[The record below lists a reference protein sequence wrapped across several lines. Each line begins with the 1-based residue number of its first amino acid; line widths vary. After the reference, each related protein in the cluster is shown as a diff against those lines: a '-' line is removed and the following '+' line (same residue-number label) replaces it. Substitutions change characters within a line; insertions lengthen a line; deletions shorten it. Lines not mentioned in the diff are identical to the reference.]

1 MSNNASKFLIYT
13 IKGGLLI
20 LPVLSFIVSGV
31 LFFPFITGKAFFF
44 RTVVEILFF
53 LWILLAVF
61 DPKYRPKKSPVL
73 FALAAVIVVL
83 SLATIFGENPYRSFW
98 SNYER
103 MEGLVS
109 HLHLFAY
116 FLILTSVFKKEKDFK
131 WLFASITT
139 AGAILSGYAYLQ
151 LMGKITVHQGG
162 VKLDATLGNST
173 YFAIF
178 IIFHLFILSW
188 LFLKNKNIYLRSLF
202 VFLFAFETPLVFYTL
217 TRGAI
222 LGLFGGVAL
231 FSVLSALLNKNKKIR
246 LTFAG
251 IFIVLALLS
260 GLFLIFKNSAI
271 VQKNSVLNKIASI
284 SLKQRTVE
292 SRLTIWS
299 MGYEGFKEHP
309 ILGWG
314 PENFNLVFNKYY
326 KPNMYKQEPWFDR
339 AHDIVFDWLISSGI
353 LGLLAYLSIFISA
366 IYILIK
372 KKISNEKIEFAL
384 FMALFAVYG
393 FHNLFVFDNLTSYYL
408 FFTVLGYVHY
418 AYTKEMGVMNGA
430 NGNNNNNSRAL
441 LADEIG
447 ISQYIIITGSFL
459 LIVFSLYFVNLKPYL
474 AGKQI
479 LISLQEA
486 SQNPDTEKVL
496 SSFDEVFSY
505 HTFGTPEGREQ
516 LSGYASGIIDSEQIK
531 QDKKV
536 KVVSRAIQEMEQ
548 QVKDAPDD
556 ARYYIFLGTLYAR
569 VNRNDDALKTLTK
582 ALELSPKKQQIYF
595 LLADVY
601 LAKGE
606 NAKAFQ
612 IMQDA
617 YNLDKTYTEAV
628 RNLALVLILN
638 NKEKEAEDLLQ
649 ENFGKRVLID
659 TQFVNA
665 YARINDF
672 EKVKEIWLG
681 FIEQEPNNPQYH
693 ISLAAT
699 YIQLKE
705 RENAI
710 SELQKSIE
718 INPQFKQQGEYYIN
732 EIRAG
737 RNP

>member
-1 MSNNASKFLIYT
+1 MSQNVSKFLIYT
-13 IKGGLLI
+13 VKGGLLI
-20 LPVLSFIVSGV
+20 LPALSFIVSGA

-61 DPKYRPKKSPVL
+61 DKKYCPKKSPVL
-73 FALAAVIVVL
+73 YALAAVIVVL
-83 SLATIFGENPYRSFW
+83 SLATIFGENSYRSFW

-131 WLFASITT
+131 WLFASC
-139 AGAILSGYAYLQ
+139 AAVGAILSGYAYLQ
-151 LMGKITVHQGG
+151 LLGKITVHQGG

-178 IIFHLFILSW
+178 IIFNLFILSW
-188 LFLKNKNIYLRSLF
+188 LFLKNKNIYLRSFL
-202 VFLFAFETPLVFYTL
+202 VFLFIFEAPLVFYTL

-222 LGLFGGVAL
+222 LGLFGGVAI
-231 FSVLSALLNKNKKIR
+231 FSVLTALLNKNKKIR
-246 LTFAG
+246 FVFAG
-251 IFIVLALLS
+251 FFVFLVILS
-260 GLFLIFKNSAI
+260 GLFLIFKNSAV
-271 VQKNSVLNKIASI
+271 VQDNSVLYKIASI

-309 ILGWG
+309 VLGWG

-326 KPNMYKQEPWFDR
+326 KPNMWKQEPWFDR
-339 AHDIVFDWLISSGI
+339 AHNIVFDWLISSGI

-366 IYILIK
+366 FYVLVK
-372 KKISNEKIEFAL
+372 KKIGEEKTEFAL
-384 FMALFAVYG
+384 FAALFAAYG

-418 AYTKEMGVMNGA
+418 IHIKETGA
-430 NGNNNNNSRAL
+430 ESANNNNSRPL

-459 LIVFSLYFVNLKPYL
+459 FIVFSLYFVNLKPYL

-479 LISLQEA
+479 LISLREA
-486 SQNPDTEKVL
+486 SQNPDTEKVI
-496 SSFDEVFSY
+496 SSFNDVFSY
-505 HTFGTPEGREQ
+505 NTFGTPEGREQ
-516 LSGYASGIIDSEQIK
+516 LSGYASGIIDAEQIS
-531 QDKKV
+531 QDKKI
-536 KVVSRAIQEMEQ
+536 KVVSRATQEMEQ
-548 QVKDAPDD
+548 QVKDAPND

-569 VNRNDDALKTLTK
+569 MNRSDEAIKTLAK

-601 LAKGE
+601 LVKGE
-606 NAKAFQ
+606 NEKALQ
-612 IMQDA
+612 LMQDA
-617 YNLDKTYTEAV
+617 YNLDKTYTEAA
-628 RNLALVLILN
+628 RNLALVLVLD

-649 ENFGKRVLID
+649 ETFGKRVLID

-665 YARINDF
+665 YARINNYNR
-672 EKVKEIWLG
+672 VKEIWLG
-681 FIEQEPNNPQYH
+681 FIEQEPNNAQYH

-699 YIQLKE
+699 YMQTKE
-705 RENAI
+705 KENAI
-710 SELQKSIE
+710 SEIQKAIE

-732 EIRAG
+732 EIKAG